1 MDNPPQQPLPPIT
14 VIPQQV
20 IDGLPD
26 LPTVRPRFRRR
37 SHVLPPMPT
46 HGLGIGGPR
55 RTSLSAAQDRAVL
68 HPVDT
73 PTRTLVTWPSSEIPV
88 EIFEIITSFLSR
100 AEVKTLRQ
108 VCREFENKVSA
119 RYFKNVVVPFRSELY
134 GSLSRDEFGTR
145 QHPSSALF
153 SNGMRIFESFGPHI
167 LRFALSLEIDE
178 DALAYPPIKPTQEA
192 VPSFWGVYRW
202 PHQNYNRYSDLEGIE
217 QTADET
223 EGMKEA
229 LRCLTKV
236 TNLGL
241 CCDAGLG
248 FLIHPDSIARKI
260 KIQHPVFATQDWR
273 REQRATR
280 AFNEDDNVVTIADF
294 NGLTAPRRKSSGG
307 DTSQLKHTI
316 LEKMVLEAGFQESQI
331 EEAIDLLLTSEGTDF
346 GGLDVEEKSSSL
358 VRIDGIRNLPVPM
371 REGDANDTQWRNF
384 GSAEADDRSDNR
396 RWPLAP
402 ASLTRA
408 QKELLLELEWAHR
421 AMIQSYVIAM
431 IDNASIGCF
440 DNLTTFTI
448 AKIPS
453 SHIHILNRDDFW
465 FSFPNLTTL
474 SLGVIPDWRRISKPA
489 PGCIEDESVAPL
501 EAVCKVFKLL
511 QNHVGKQPSI
521 ESVHFEWICGGEFA
535 PSSFQRNQFV
545 LPAPFLED
553 PDVMVAP
560 GGAMLPEWLL
570 SLPHVKHLSLKNCW
584 ATPHVMLQT
593 IRQMALSSLEKLEFE
608 TVSLSG
614 QPTPTIQI
622 PLGQQLLHIPAGFNL
637 PHNLNHMVVQNGFIG
652 LPPQAQIGPGPQ
664 VHNGAQGAPEPIPVL
679 PQIPLPPPSHIP
691 DRLLQPDWFSWTGF
705 LEHFSPGTKIRHIL
719 GEEEIEGQNP
729 QQVWADKLVPVA
741 GFLPKAGRLISDE
754 KRYKLKCLSFKSCGY
769 VSVDA
774 NHINTRALL
783 PLGAQGIMNPVNHL
797 LLPARIMQRCK
808 DKLLG
813 QILPFLHAQEMF
825 NLNTAFQMEA
835 GWDSVYDDKVSEDAI
850 SDGVDF
856 PGMGRFSGLVE
867 SSYPGAWTGY
877 TSPSESSFDATPDT
891 LSP

>member
-1 MDNPPQQPLPPIT
+1 MSHIDFATMDTSRPHPQIVIVPQHIIDALPE
-14 VIPQQV
+14 
-20 IDGLPD
+20 L
-26 LPTVRPRFRRR
+26 PRFRRR
-37 SHVLPPMPT
+37 SHVTLPTMPT
-46 HGLGIGGPR
+46 HGQGLGPSVAAPR
-55 RTSLSAAQDRAVL
+55 RTSLSAAQERGVQDLV
-68 HPVDT
+68 HEPT
-73 PTRTLVTWPSSEIPV
+73 PTPTPTLVTWPASEIPV
-88 EIFEIITSFLSR
+88 EIFEIITSYLSR
-100 AEVKTLRQ
+100 AEVKTLRR
-108 VCREFENKVSA
+108 VCREFESKVSA

-134 GSLSRDEFGTR
+134 RLSRDEFGAR

-178 DALAYPPIKPTQEA
+178 DALAWPPIKPTQEA

-248 FLIHPDSIARKI
+248 FLIHPDSIARNI

-273 REQRATR
+273 REQRANR
-280 AFNEDDNVVTIADF
+280 AFNEDDDIVTIADF
-294 NGLTAPRRKSSGG
+294 NGLTAPRRKSADG
-307 DTSQLKHTI
+307 DTSLLKHTI
-316 LEKMVLEAGFQESQI
+316 LEKMVLGAGFQKSQV

-346 GGLDVEEKSSSL
+346 RGLDVEEKSSSL
-358 VRIDGIRNLPVPM
+358 VRIDGIRNLQVPL

-384 GSAEADDRSDNR
+384 GSTEVDDRSDNR

-440 DNLTTFTI
+440 NNLTTFTI

-465 FSFPNLTTL
+465 SSFPSLTTL
-474 SLGVIPDWRRISKPA
+474 FLGVIPDWRRISKPA

-501 EAVCKVFKLL
+501 DAVAKVFKLL
-511 QNHVGKQPSI
+511 QNHVGKQSSI

-545 LPAPFLED
+545 VPAPFLED
-553 PDVMVAP
+553 PDGMVALA
-560 GGAMLPEWLL
+560 GARAPELLL

-593 IRQMALSSLEKLEFE
+593 IRQMAMSSLEKLEFE

-614 QPTPTIQI
+614 QPTTTIQI
-622 PLGQQLLHIPAGFNL
+622 PLGQQLLNIPAGFNL
-637 PHNLNHMVVQNGFIG
+637 PHNLNHMVVNNGFIG
-652 LPPQAQIGPGPQ
+652 LPPQHQIAPLA
-664 VHNGAQGAPEPIPVL
+664 NGAANEPIPL
-679 PQIPLPPPSHIP
+679 PQVPELPPPSHIP
-691 DRLLQPDWFSWTGF
+691 DRLLQPDWLSWTGF
-705 LEHFSPGTKIRHIL
+705 IEHFSPGTTIRRIL
-719 GEEEIEGQNP
+719 GDDEIDGQSA
-729 QQVWADKLVPVA
+729 QQLWADKLISIA
-741 GFLPKAGRLISDE
+741 AFLPKAGRLIADE
-754 KRYKLKCLSFKSCGY
+754 KRYKLKCLSFKTCGY

-774 NHINTRALL
+774 AHINTRVLL
-783 PLGAQGIMNPVNHL
+783 PVGAQGITVPANHL

-813 QILPFLHAQEMF
+813 QILLRGRRGFRQQYRSKMGSLLESTPTITRA
-825 NLNTAFQMEA
+825 
-835 GWDSVYDDKVSEDAI
+835 VS
-850 SDGVDF
+850 
-856 PGMGRFSGLVE
+856 
-867 SSYPGAWTGY
+867 
-877 TSPSESSFDATPDT
+877 
-891 LSP
+891 